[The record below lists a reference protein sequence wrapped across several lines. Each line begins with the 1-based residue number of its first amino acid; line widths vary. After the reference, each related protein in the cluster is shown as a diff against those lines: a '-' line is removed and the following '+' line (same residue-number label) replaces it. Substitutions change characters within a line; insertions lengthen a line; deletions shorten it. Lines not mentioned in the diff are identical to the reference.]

1 MTKQTTNWNIKASAT
16 IVPFQQI
23 LDFHICIEI
32 NALETKIAFSI
43 SL

>member
-1 MTKQTTNWNIKASAT
+1 MTKQTTNWNLKASTT

-32 NALETKIAFSI
+32 NALETKIEFSI
-43 SL
+43 FL